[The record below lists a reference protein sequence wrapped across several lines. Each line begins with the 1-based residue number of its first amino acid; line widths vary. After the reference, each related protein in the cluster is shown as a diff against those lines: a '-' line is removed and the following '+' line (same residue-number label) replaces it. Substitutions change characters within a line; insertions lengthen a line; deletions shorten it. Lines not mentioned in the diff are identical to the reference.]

1 MDLKRIATF
10 VTVAELQSFTEAA
23 AKLNTVQP
31 AISRQ
36 IQQLEEE
43 VGVPLLWRNKRSVRS
58 TAAGALFLHRA
69 KDLLA
74 RAEAARLEAQRASRG
89 EVGRLS
95 IGYLG
100 SATSPFLPDL
110 VTRYRAQYPGV
121 QVTVAEMTPTEQ
133 MRAFDNGSID
143 VGFTRPLERHQ
154 RPRFSELKIYQ
165 DKLVLALGAT
175 DPRTKN
181 KTTKLQSLAADP
193 FVMFERALAPGLID
207 LALAACHR
215 AGFSPQIITE
225 CPLMQTV
232 LVMVASGMG
241 ASIVPGCVRHLGI
254 QGVQFLDFTPKSA
267 PVDLVMVWP
276 KTLAQPTVK
285 EFESL
290 VSSRLPSIQTLMAK
304 SPTAGQTP

>member
-36 IQQLEEE
+36 IQLLEEE
-43 VGVPLLWRNKRSVRS
+43 VGVPLLWRNKRSVRT
-58 TAAGALFLHRA
+58 TAAGALFLARA

-74 RAEAARLEAQRASRG
+74 RAEAARQEAQRASRG

-110 VTRYRAQYPGV
+110 VTRYRSQYPGV
-121 QVTVAEMTPTEQ
+121 KVTVAEMTPTEQ
-133 MRAFDNGSID
+133 MRAFDQGTID
-143 VGFTRPLERHQ
+143 VGFTRPVERHQ

-165 DKLVLALGAT
+165 DRLVLALPSAHPNAGL
-175 DPRTKN
+175 
-181 KTTKLQSLAADP
+181 KTVQHKTVQLQSLAADP

-207 LALAACHR
+207 LALAACQR
-215 AGFSPQIITE
+215 AGFSPQITTE

-254 QGVQFLDFTPKSA
+254 QGVHFLNFTPKSA
-267 PVDLVMVWP
+267 SVDLVMIYP
-276 KTLAQPTVK
+276 KTLPQPTVK
-285 EFESL
+285 EFETL
-290 VSSRLPSIQTLMAK
+290 VTARLAPIRTLMSA
-304 SPTAGQTP
+304 